1 MQEMYCF
8 LEIFT
13 QLATILHDCRP
24 ASTIAFNWFCL
35 WRWQYFFS
43 PCKGT
48 SAHRA
53 SSGRCRWHSDKVR
66 HLPRPLGIGVKWHYI
81 PTLQFVYHSQAK
93 FMTGFSCWLL
103 PSFVPPK
110 GLKLDHRR
118 SWSSILL
125 SRRRGRGTWCTTLTG
140 RCIFELQN
148 QIRAKKTSLLLFI
161 PMPTY
166 HLTASRRA
174 QGQVRQHQVVGT
186 CRIFHSRSSFLTP
199 GRSRSYLKTC
209 AEQTQR
215 NSLLFH
221 DLLAALSTFYKRY
234 TQNNSLN

>member
-1 MQEMYCF
+1 MRKLHISAKIMQEMYCF

-81 PTLQFVYHSQAK
+81 PTLQFVYHSHLWQVFHVDFYLHLCLQK
-93 FMTGFSCWLL
+93 VWNLITGGAE
-103 PSFVPPK
+103 VPFYWA
-110 GLKLDHRR
+110 G
-118 SWSSILL
+118 
-125 SRRRGRGTWCTTLTG
+125 G
-140 RCIFELQN
+140 
-148 QIRAKKTSLLLFI
+148 
-161 PMPTY
+161 
-166 HLTASRRA
+166 
-174 QGQVRQHQVVGT
+174 VVGV
-186 CRIFHSRSSFLTP
+186 P
-199 GRSRSYLKTC
+199 G
-209 AEQTQR
+209 AQ
-215 NSLLFH
+215 H
-221 DLLAALSTFYKRY
+221 
-234 TQNNSLN
+234 

>member
-148 QIRAKKTSLLLFI
+148 QIRAKKNVTTLVHPHAHISSYGIKTSPRTSPTRPSSRNMLHIPQQILFFDARSE
-161 PMPTY
+161 PFLSENLRWTNTKE
-166 HLTASRRA
+166 LTSVSWSPCCFVNIL
-174 QGQVRQHQVVGT
+174 QE
-186 CRIFHSRSSFLTP
+186 I
-199 GRSRSYLKTC
+199 
-209 AEQTQR
+209 
-215 NSLLFH
+215 
-221 DLLAALSTFYKRY
+221 Y
-234 TQNNSLN
+234 TKQFT